1 MYPPQSMSDWPELGT
16 PVELIVK
23 TWSGEGSYTGITL
36 PSPESNLVT
45 IKLNN
50 GYNISFPKSYV
61 KSFKILSN
69 ATDKVELDEDKQI
82 QDESLPLVYLIHTGG
97 TIASKVDY
105 KTGAVSATFEPN
117 SLLNSIPEI
126 KEIAR
131 IKVIKL
137 GNMWSDDLRP
147 RHWNKM
153 LEASEKAFSDGAKG
167 VVITHGTDTLHLS
180 AAAMAYGWSGGGQ
193 RPPGRIVLT
202 GSQRSPDRGSSDAAE
217 NIIASVM
224 WAANGPPVSGHRDTS
239 VVILHAES
247 SDGKCAVLPG
257 CASRKYHSSRRDSF
271 KSINQDPLAY
281 ITIDNKEI
289 MIKMSDFEPFEARF
303 ETPTPSLFD
312 ESIKIAEFISG
323 PHLQPSLVESAV
335 KLNFDAL
342 LFHGTGLGHLPIANP
357 EEDSIE
363 NTKLKIILEDYCNNG
378 GIAVVVAQA
387 IKGPVNLDVYSKG
400 RQQQKIG
407 IIGHKS
413 LCPPGSALVKLH
425 YLLSQ
430 GKGREVVSNGW
441 EENLVGENP
450 SFTLD

>member
-1 MYPPQSMSDWPELGT
+1 MNDWPELGT
-16 PVELIVK
+16 SIRLIVK
-23 TWSGEGSYTGITL
+23 TWAGDGTYTGLTL
-36 PSPESNLVT
+36 PSSGPNLIT
-45 IKLNN
+45 IKLQN
-50 GYNISFPKSYV
+50 GYNISFPESYV
-61 KSFKILSN
+61 KSFEILSKPSD
-69 ATDKVELDEDKQI
+69 TTTLDVNNQV

-117 SLLNSIPEI
+117 DLLNSIPEI

-131 IKVIKL
+131 IKVLKL

-153 LEASEKAFSDGAKG
+153 LKATEKAFSEGAKG

-180 AAAMAYGWSGGGQ
+180 AAAMAYGWSGNGQ

-224 WAANGPPVSGHRDTS
+224 WAANGPQPSGYRDTS
-239 VVILHAES
+239 VVILHAKS

-271 KSINQDPLAY
+271 KSINQGPLAH
-281 ITIDNKEI
+281 IIINKKEI
-289 MIKMSDFEPFEARF
+289 SIKMSEFEPFEARF
-303 ETPTPSLFD
+303 EASTPSLFD
-312 ESIKIAEFISG
+312 EKIKIAEFISG
-323 PHLQPSLVESAV
+323 PHLQPSLVESAI
-335 KLNFDAL
+335 KLDFNAL

-357 EEDSIE
+357 EDDSVE
-363 NTKLKIILEDYCNNG
+363 NIKLRTVLDDFCG
-378 GIAVVVAQA
+378 GGGVAVVVAQT
-387 IKGPVNLDVYSKG
+387 IHGPINMDVYSKG

-413 LCPPGSALVKLH
+413 LCPPGSSLVKLH

-430 GKGREVVSNGW
+430 GKGREVVLNGW